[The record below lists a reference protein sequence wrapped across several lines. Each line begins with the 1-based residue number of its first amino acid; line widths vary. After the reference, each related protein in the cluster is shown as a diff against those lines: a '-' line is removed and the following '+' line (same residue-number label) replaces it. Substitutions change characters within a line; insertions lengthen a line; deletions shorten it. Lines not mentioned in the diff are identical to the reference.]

1 MGTHPIFESDFDC
14 LTEKMGPLQLLFG
27 LINFIICVGGIALV
41 AVSSWLLIN
50 PESFFDV
57 LETTSDQINGQN
69 TTLPQELLD
78 FLDQIDSGLWLT
90 LVGAIILLLI
100 GFLGCCGAF
109 RKSACMLNTYA
120 FVMVISILLQ
130 IAAAAVVF
138 FYSSDVT
145 NVVVTILD
153 KYDPNVTDDDGPQA
167 AINQFVDNLQNGRDC
182 CGWEGPQD
190 YKTNEFLNPN
200 STDTFT
206 LPSSCCVTDNSTAT
220 CTTTSTDIGEA
231 CSASL
236 RGMGWALGGVLLG
249 IVFVEILATVGACY
263 VKKNDKNFA

>member
-1 MGTHPIFESDFDC
+1 
-14 LTEKMGPLQLLFG
+14 MGPLQLLFG

-57 LETTSDQINGQN
+57 IEHTADQINGQN
-69 TTLPQELLD
+69 TTLPSELLD

-130 IAAAAVVF
+130 IAAAAVIF

-145 NVVVTILD
+145 SVVVKILD
-153 KYDPNVTDDDGPQA
+153 KYDPNPSPNDVTQA
-167 AINQFVDNLQNGRDC
+167 TVNQFVDNLQNGRDC
-182 CGWEGPQD
+182 CGWEGTND
-190 YKTNEFLNPN
+190 YQTNTFLNPN

-206 LPSSCCVTDNSTAT
+206 LPSSCCVNSENNTT
-220 CTTTSTDIGEA
+220 VCTNTSTDIGAA
-231 CSASL
+231 CAESL
-236 RGMGWALGGVLLG
+236 RGMGWALGGVVIG
-249 IVFVEILATVGACY
+249 VVVVELLATIGACY
-263 VKKNDKNFA
+263 IKKKDKNFA